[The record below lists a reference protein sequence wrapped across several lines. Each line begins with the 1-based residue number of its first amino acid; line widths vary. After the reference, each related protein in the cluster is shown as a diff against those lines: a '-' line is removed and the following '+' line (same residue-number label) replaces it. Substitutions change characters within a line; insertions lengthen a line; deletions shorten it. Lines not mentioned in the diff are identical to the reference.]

1 MAVARITGR
10 RDRLFDQRI
19 GVSVVE
25 NVVMKDFQ
33 LRVVEERQSLD
44 EKRAKLAVFINGDLF
59 KSLPLDE
66 QDRLRRQIDVMD
78 AYSQILNERIS
89 EF

>member
-10 RDRLFDQRI
+10 RDRLCDRRI

-25 NVVMKDFQ
+25 NVMKDFQ

>member
-10 RDRLFDQRI
+10 RDRIFDRRR
-19 GVSVVE
+19 GLSGVE
-25 NVVMKDFQ
+25 NAMKDFQ

-59 KSLPLDE
+59 KSLTLDE
-66 QDRLRRQIDVMD
+66 QDRLIRQIDVMD

>member
-1 MAVARITGR
+1 
-10 RDRLFDQRI
+10 
-19 GVSVVE
+19 
-25 NVVMKDFQ
+25 MKDFQ

-59 KSLPLDE
+59 KSLTLDE
-66 QDRLRRQIDVMD
+66 QDRLIRQIDVMD

>member
-1 MAVARITGR
+1 M
-10 RDRLFDQRI
+10 Q
-19 GVSVVE
+19 
-25 NVVMKDFQ
+25 DFQ

-44 EKRAKLAVFINGDLF
+44 EKRGKLAFFINGDFF
-59 KSLPLDE
+59 KSLPPDE

>member
-1 MAVARITGR
+1 MAVARITR
-10 RDRLFDQRI
+10 RHARLCDRRI

-25 NVVMKDFQ
+25 NIVKDFQ

-44 EKRAKLAVFINGDLF
+44 EKRSKLAVFINGDLF